1 MNQFGVPKGGKMS
14 PGEAATHAATEG
26 RAISPAMG
34 AVAVSD
40 EARNAK
46 TPNNKVSHT
55 AGRTTENV

>member
-1 MNQFGVPKGGKMS
+1 MNNFGVPKGGMMS

-34 AVAVSD
+34 AVAVSR

-46 TPNNKVSHT
+46 TPNDQAQARR
-55 AGRTTENV
+55 AGGVDCK